1 MFYIYAMMSFLEK
14 VTMYVLYS
22 FLLIHFE
29 NQSNNFKFEKKVLVH
44 VIALSD
50 MIRLFMQC
58 DCDTATPRL
67 T

>member
-50 MIRLFMQC
+50 MIRLFM
-58 DCDTATPRL
+58 
-67 T
+67 